1 MTEEQ
6 QPDLTGELARAEEAA
21 AGGIQ
26 IRAAVLE
33 IDADDGALEPGEDAE
48 APIGD
53 DDEVEDAD
61 DEAITADV

>member
-1 MTEEQ
+1 MNEEQ

-21 AGGIQ
+21 AGGIE

-33 IDADDGALEPGEDAE
+33 IDADDATLEPGED

-53 DDEVEDAD
+53 DDEIEDVD
-61 DEAITADV
+61 DEVVTADV